1 MYPTLR
7 AVSTS
12 MLLVF
17 AVPALAQQYP
27 AKPVR
32 LVVGFAPGGGTDLLA
47 RVIGAKLTEYWG
59 QQVVVEN
66 RPGAT
71 GTIGADFVAKAPADG
86 YTILLGSVNSNA
98 IAPSVFRKLPYDPV
112 RDFSSIA
119 YVGYAPNIFVVH
131 PSLPVKTVKEV
142 IALAKAK
149 PGQLASAS
157 SGPGSTQHLALEMF
171 MTYTSVKIIHVPYK
185 GSGQAVLDLIAGNVQ
200 MNFDVV
206 PPIIEH
212 VRSGRLRPLAATT
225 LKRASQLPDTPTL
238 DEVGL
243 KGFEMANWYSYFGPS
258 GVPRDI
264 VAKLNNDINRALQDP
279 AVRKRLTDAGNEI
292 GGRMTP
298 ESLDAYV
305 RSEVAK
311 FAKVVKDAGVQIE

>member
-86 YTILLGSVNSNA
+86 YTILLGSVIYSMTL
-98 IAPSVFRKLPYDPV
+98 APLFFLFTIIMHGLPCV
-112 RDFSSIA
+112 WE
-119 YVGYAPNIFVVH
+119 N
-131 PSLPVKTVKEV
+131 
-142 IALAKAK
+142 
-149 PGQLASAS
+149 
-157 SGPGSTQHLALEMF
+157 
-171 MTYTSVKIIHVPYK
+171 
-185 GSGQAVLDLIAGNVQ
+185 
-200 MNFDVV
+200 
-206 PPIIEH
+206 
-212 VRSGRLRPLAATT
+212 
-225 LKRASQLPDTPTL
+225 
-238 DEVGL
+238 
-243 KGFEMANWYSYFGPS
+243 
-258 GVPRDI
+258 
-264 VAKLNNDINRALQDP
+264 
-279 AVRKRLTDAGNEI
+279 
-292 GGRMTP
+292 
-298 ESLDAYV
+298 
-305 RSEVAK
+305 
-311 FAKVVKDAGVQIE
+311 